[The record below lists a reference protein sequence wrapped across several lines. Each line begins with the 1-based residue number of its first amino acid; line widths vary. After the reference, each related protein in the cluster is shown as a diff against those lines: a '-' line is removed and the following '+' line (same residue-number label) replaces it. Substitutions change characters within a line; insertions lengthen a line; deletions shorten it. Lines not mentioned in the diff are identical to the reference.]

1 MIRLAAAVLA
11 IAVAS
16 QAQAEIATSVPTQD
30 AVHRIDPAKTLKLIQ
45 RIRSAAGG
53 GLVVS

>member
-1 MIRLAAAVLA
+1 MTRLAAALLA

-16 QAQAEIATSVPTQD
+16 QAQAEIVTSVPTQD

-45 RIRSAAGG
+45 RIRNAAGG